1 MEQVISVII
10 MIAVGAF
17 FAWIEKLSKKKAAA
31 TDSRLAAE
39 AASRRSRRK
48 AVMPP
53 VPRPPS
59 PPSSPAKLPVI
70 IEEIGL
76 PEEGARVTADPPHQP
91 AGATPPAP
99 PQSSANAAWRDRWRR
114 AIIDSEILSP
124 RF

>member
-1 MEQVISVII
+1 MKQVISVII

-59 PPSSPAKLPVI
+59 PPSSPAQLPVI

-99 PQSSANAAWRDRWRR
+99 PQSSVNAAWRDRWRR

>member
-53 VPRPPS
+53 VPRSPS
-59 PPSSPAKLPVI
+59 PPSSPAHLPVI

-91 AGATPPAP
+91 VGATPPAP

>member
-59 PPSSPAKLPVI
+59 PPSSPAQLPVI

-114 AIIDSEILSP
+114 AIIDSDILSP

>member
-1 MEQVISVII
+1 MISVII

-59 PPSSPAKLPVI
+59 PPSSPAQLPVI

-99 PQSSANAAWRDRWRR
+99 LQSSANAAWRDRWRR

>member
-59 PPSSPAKLPVI
+59 PPSSPAQLPVI

>member
-59 PPSSPAKLPVI
+59 PPSSPAQLPVI

-76 PEEGARVTADPPHQP
+76 PEEGARVTADPPHQ
-91 AGATPPAP
+91 AAEATPPAP